1 MMNRMQMNPMQ
12 LFQMLQGSQNPQQMF
27 QQMLQQNP
35 QMSSALSQIQNST
48 QGANPR
54 DVAMQLAKQRG
65 MSEQQVMS
73 MFNALNRK

>member
-1 MMNRMQMNPMQ
+1 MPINPMQ
-12 LFQMLQGSQNPQQMF
+12 LFQMLSGSNNPQMMF

-54 DVAMQLAKQRG
+54 DIAMQLARQRG
-65 MSEQQVMS
+65 MSEQQIMS
-73 MFNALNRK
+73 MFNSLNRK

>member
-1 MMNRMQMNPMQ
+1 MMNPMQ
-12 LFQMLQGSQNPQQMF
+12 LFQMLRGSQNPQQMF

-48 QGANPR
+48 QGSNPK

-65 MSEQQVMS
+65 MSEQDVMN
-73 MFNALNRK
+73 MFNSLNRR

>member
-1 MMNRMQMNPMQ
+1 MPINPMQ
-12 LFQMLQGSQNPQQMF
+12 LFQMLSGSKNPQMMF

-54 DVAMQLAKQRG
+54 EIAMQLARQRG
-65 MSEQQVMS
+65 VSEQQIMS
-73 MFNALNRK
+73 MFNSLNKR

>member
-1 MMNRMQMNPMQ
+1 MMNPMQ
-12 LFQMLQGSQNPQQMF
+12 LFQMFRNHPNPQSMF
-27 QQMLQQNP
+27 QQMLQNIP

-65 MSEQQVMS
+65 ISEQQIMNMYNS
-73 MFNALNRK
+73 LARK

>member
-1 MMNRMQMNPMQ
+1 MPINPMQ
-12 LFQMLQGSQNPQQMF
+12 LFQMLSGSNNPQMMF

-54 DVAMQLAKQRG
+54 EIAMQLARQKG
-65 MSEQQVMS
+65 VPEQQIMS
-73 MFNALNRK
+73 MFNSLNRK

>member
-1 MMNRMQMNPMQ
+1 MPINPMQ
-12 LFQMLQGSQNPQQMF
+12 LFQMLSGSNNPQMMF

-54 DVAMQLAKQRG
+54 EIAMQLARQRG
-65 MSEQQVMS
+65 VSEQQIMS
-73 MFNALNRK
+73 MFNSLNKR